1 MPIRVQDELPAVNF
15 LRNENVFV
23 MTTTRATTQEI
34 RPLKVLILNL
44 MPKKI
49 ETENQF
55 LRLLS
60 NSPLQVDI
68 QLLRIDARE
77 SRNTPAEHLNN
88 FYCNFDEI
96 CDQNFD
102 GLIVTG
108 APLGLVEFNDVAY
121 WPQIKQVLEWAKDH
135 VTSTLFVCWAVQ
147 AALNILY
154 GIPKQTRAEKISG
167 VYEHHILHPHALLT
181 RGFDDSFL
189 APHSRYADFPAGL
202 IRDYTDLEILAETEE
217 GDAYLFASKD
227 KRIAFV
233 TGHPEY
239 DANTLASEYFRDVEA
254 GLNPEIPH
262 NYFPQNDPQN
272 KQSATWPSHGNLLF
286 ANWLNYYVYQI
297 TPYDLRHM
305 NPTLE

>member
-262 NYFPQNDPQN
+262 NYFPQNDSQN
-272 KQSATWPSHGNLLF
+272 KPRATWRSHGNLLF

>member
-1 MPIRVQDELPAVNF
+1 MPIRVLDELPAVNF
-15 LRNENVFV
+15 LREENVFV
-23 MTTTRATTQEI
+23 MTTSRASGQEI

-88 FYCNFDEI
+88 FYCNFDDI

-121 WPQIKQVLEWAKDH
+121 WPQIRQVLEWAKI
-135 VTSTLFVCWAVQ
+135 TLLRRYLSVGPF
-147 AALNILY
+147 
-154 GIPKQTRAEKISG
+154 R
-167 VYEHHILHPHALLT
+167 
-181 RGFDDSFL
+181 
-189 APHSRYADFPAGL
+189 PHSIFCMVSLSRPVQINFPA
-202 IRDYTDLEILAETEE
+202 
-217 GDAYLFASKD
+217 SM
-227 KRIAFV
+227 
-233 TGHPEY
+233 
-239 DANTLASEYFRDVEA
+239 N
-254 GLNPEIPH
+254 
-262 NYFPQNDPQN
+262 
-272 KQSATWPSHGNLLF
+272 
-286 ANWLNYYVYQI
+286 I
-297 TPYDLRHM
+297 TSFIHM
-305 NPTLE
+305 LC

>member
-272 KQSATWPSHGNLLF
+272 KPRTTWRSHGNLLF

>member
-1 MPIRVQDELPAVNF
+1 MPIRVQDALPAISF
-15 LRNENVFV
+15 LRQENVFV
-23 MTTTRATTQEI
+23 MTTSRATIQEI
-34 RPLKVLILNL
+34 RPLKVLLLNL

-68 QLLRIDARE
+68 RLLRIDSRE
-77 SRNTPAEHLNN
+77 SRNTPAQHLNT
-88 FYCNFDEI
+88 FYCNFADI
-96 CDQNFD
+96 RTQNFD

-108 APLGLVEFNDVAY
+108 APLGLVEFNDVAW
-121 WPQIKQVLEWAKDH
+121 WPQIRQVLAWARDH

-154 GIPKQTRAEKISG
+154 GIPKQTRTEKLCG
-167 VYEHHILHPHALLT
+167 VYPHQTLQPHALLT

-189 APHSRYADFPAGL
+189 APHSRYADFPVAL
-202 IRDYTDLEILAETEE
+202 IRDYTDLDILAQTCQ
-217 GDAYLFASKD
+217 GDGYLFASQD

-239 DANTLASEYFRDVEA
+239 DAGTLADEYQRDRAA
-254 GLNPEIPH
+254 GLNPALPY
-262 NYFPQNDPQN
+262 NYFPQDDPRN
-272 KQSATWPSHGNLLF
+272 KPRASWRSHGSLLF

-297 TPYDLRHM
+297 TPYDLRQM
-305 NPTLE
+305 NPTLD

>member
-15 LRNENVFV
+15 LRDENVFV
-23 MTTTRATTQEI
+23 MTTSRATGQEI

-68 QLLRIDARE
+68 KLLRIDARE
-77 SRNTPAEHLNN
+77 SRNTPTEHLNN

-96 CDQNFD
+96 SEENFD

-154 GIPKQTRAEKISG
+154 GIPKQTRSEKLSG

-181 RGFDDSFL
+181 RGFDDTFL
-189 APHSRYADFPAGL
+189 APHSRYADFPAAL
-202 IRDYTDLEILAETEE
+202 IRDYTDLEILAETDQ

-239 DANTLASEYFRDVEA
+239 DANTLAGEYFRDVEA
-254 GLNPEIPH
+254 GLSPDIPY
-262 NYFPQNDPQN
+262 NYFPKTIPG
-272 KQSATWPSHGNLLF
+272 TSHM
-286 ANWLNYYVYQI
+286 
-297 TPYDLRHM
+297 RHGVAM
-305 NPTLE
+305 AICCLPTG